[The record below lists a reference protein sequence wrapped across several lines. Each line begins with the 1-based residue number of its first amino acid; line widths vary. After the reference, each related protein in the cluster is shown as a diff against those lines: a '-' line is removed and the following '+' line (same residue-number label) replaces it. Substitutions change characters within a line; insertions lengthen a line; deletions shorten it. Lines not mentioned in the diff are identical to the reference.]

1 MKEEN
6 WMNFQNVE
14 AYLNSLTDTYGL
26 TGLDCKVMRDHQTLF
41 RKCVGFSD
49 VARTKPVSDRD
60 LYDVYSCTKI
70 ITMIAAMQCVERG
83 LFYLDDPVEQYTP
96 DFSDMVVV
104 DEFDFGFPMVMP
116 KSSDPMHPAIG
127 KITIRRLM
135 SMISGMSYDL
145 ESEAIRETIAKNPH
159 ADTLALASA
168 MGRMPLLFEPG
179 THYFY
184 SLGHDIVAAVVE
196 VVTGMRY
203 RDYLQQSIFNPLG
216 LKDMFL
222 HIPDSE
228 KGRVTAKYSFDPDTQ
243 RILPHDG
250 SNDYRLTDCYDSGG
264 AGLCCTVDDY
274 ILILDALACGGVAHN
289 GYQLLSQD
297 SIDQL
302 RSPQLNDTCR
312 EDFLLGGKIG
322 YSYGL
327 GVRTLV
333 EAEKS
338 RSPVGEFGWDGAAGA
353 YAVIDPINHISFFY
367 TQEVL
372 NMLRCYQEIHPMLRD
387 LIYEAIER

>member
-1 MKEEN
+1 
-6 WMNFQNVE
+6 MNFQKVE
-14 AYLNSLTDTYGL
+14 AYLNSLMEAYGL

-49 VARTKPVSDRD
+49 AARTKSVSDRD

-70 ITMIAAMQCVERG
+70 VTMTAAMQCVEKG
-83 LFYLDDPVEQYTP
+83 LFCLDDPVERYLP
-96 DFSDMVVV
+96 GFADMMVA
-104 DEFDFGFPMVMP
+104 DEFDFGFPPVMP
-116 KSSDPMHPAIG
+116 KSSDSMHPATSR
-127 KITIRRLM
+127 ITIRRLM
-135 SMISGMSYDL
+135 SMTSGMSYDL
-145 ESEAIRETIAKNPH
+145 ESEAIRETIANNPY
-159 ADTLALASA
+159 ADTLTLASA

-184 SLGHDIVAAVVE
+184 SLGHDIVATVIE
-196 VVTGMRY
+196 VVTGMQY
-203 RDYLQQSIFNPLG
+203 RDYLQQNIFNPLG

-222 HIPDSE
+222 HIPESE
-228 KGRVTAKYSFDPDTQ
+228 KGRVTAKYICDPDTE

-250 SNDYRLTDCYDSGG
+250 SNAYRLTDSYDSGG

-312 EDFLLGGKIG
+312 EDFLLGGKVG

-333 EAEKS
+333 DGEKS

-353 YAVIDPINHISFFY
+353 YAVIDPVNHISIFY
-367 TQEVL
+367 AQEVL
-372 NMLRCYQEIHPMLRD
+372 NMLKSYQEIHPTLRD
-387 LIYEAIER
+387 LIYEAIQV